1 MKKLKRSEC
10 EWKTCVRVG
19 PKGWDFCSEYPNMT
33 VIRLYNRFCV
43 PKHSDKMRFFGVGH
57 CLAAPRQPPPKNRRK
72 SSQKTRRKPNLLVQ
86 KVCSEWNIKY
96 WMHRQQKKSIDT
108 CSQESLIT
116 NLHLNLQLVIDN
128 FAEGMVSQTWS
139 PHLTASISCRK
150 AVRPLKLGVKD
161 APAVF
166 ILAKS
171 TLHFLYPGFLSSQH
185 TWIIFET
192 VSCDQVK
199 KPRAVFL
206 LFLNWISLST
216 PLCFSWVCQLL
227 VLYNCTHL

>member
-10 EWKTCVRVG
+10 EWKTCVRVD

-96 WMHRQQKKSIDT
+96 WMHRLQKKSIDT
-108 CSQESLIT
+108 VNHFIIACTKLSRSKLSRVP
-116 NLHLNLQLVIDN
+116 NYRVWGGGRDK
-128 FAEGMVSQTWS
+128 MVQMDT
-139 PHLTASISCRK
+139 
-150 AVRPLKLGVKD
+150 
-161 APAVF
+161 
-166 ILAKS
+166 
-171 TLHFLYPGFLSSQH
+171 Q
-185 TWIIFET
+185 
-192 VSCDQVK
+192 
-199 KPRAVFL
+199 
-206 LFLNWISLST
+206 
-216 PLCFSWVCQLL
+216 
-227 VLYNCTHL
+227 

>member
-1 MKKLKRSEC
+1 MNEKHVL
-10 EWKTCVRVG
+10 EWTPRAGIFAQSTQIWLLLDCTKDFAFQNTVI
-19 PKGWDFCSEYPNMT
+19 KWDFLVLGT
-33 VIRLYNRFCV
+33 VWR
-43 PKHSDKMRFFGVGH
+43 P
-57 CLAAPRQPPPKNRRK
+57 LAAPRQPPPKNRRK